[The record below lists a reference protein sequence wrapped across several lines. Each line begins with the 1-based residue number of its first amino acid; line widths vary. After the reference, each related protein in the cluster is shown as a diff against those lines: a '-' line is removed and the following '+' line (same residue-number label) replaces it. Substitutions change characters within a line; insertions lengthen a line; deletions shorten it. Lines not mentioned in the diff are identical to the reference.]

1 MIWNYNCVYV
11 YMWAYRCNKS
21 LREIID
27 IQYKLKINGNVYMIP
42 PIPPDS
48 CIDNGMFCCTHV
60 VFKDAHSSYPL
71 SFAINFLM
79 QALISNASNFQRQKL
94 ENQAHT
100 YMYTQAHSYVS
111 PVNIRWYFKKVPF
124 VLAFNFISPH
134 DYWHVTRMHILKM
147 IWINRC
153 FRQHQM
159 MWSFRT
165 IKLHYW
171 NCQLIWKMK
180 MMP

>member
-1 MIWNYNCVYV
+1 MHPCCVQ
-11 YMWAYRCNKS
+11 RCTFFVS
-21 LREIID
+21 II
-27 IQYKLKINGNVYMIP
+27 
-42 PIPPDS
+42 
-48 CIDNGMFCCTHV
+48 FCHQL
-60 VFKDAHSSYPL
+60 FNAS
-71 SFAINFLM
+71 INFKCIKFSTPK
-79 QALISNASNFQRQKL
+79 Q

-100 YMYTQAHSYVS
+100 YMYTQAHTYVS
-111 PVNIRWYFKKVPF
+111 PVNIRWYLKKVPF

-171 NCQLIWKMK
+171 NCQLIWKNENDALK
-180 MMP
+180 SSGFLYFSFDSLEFNIRTII